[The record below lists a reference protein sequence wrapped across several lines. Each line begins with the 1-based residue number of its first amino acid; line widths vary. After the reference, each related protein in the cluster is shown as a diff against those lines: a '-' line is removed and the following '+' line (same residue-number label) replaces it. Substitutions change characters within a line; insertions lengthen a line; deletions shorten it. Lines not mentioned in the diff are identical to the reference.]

1 MATLDLSPALEVST
15 DSPSMRNMPP
25 FMIHFSV
32 ATLSQNSWEISQKIF
47 TKIRL
52 GRWHTPPIYI
62 IYTYILLLLVLYIYI
77 YYITYVYI
85 LYYICTII
93 INYYFVLYILLHTYY
108 IIIYH
113 ILYNLYINIY
123 IYIDYIL
130 YLVYYI
136 SYIIYIYLL
145 YCIVYT
151 YFCFHDFRWGFSES
165 NCWRNHKSHP
175 SFSSLTLDTLQET
188 CDVWCSK
195 QPRNMAATSYSELV

>member
-15 DSPSMRNMPP
+15 DSPSAALHDPLLGG
-25 FMIHFSV
+25 HVV
-32 ATLSQNSWEISQKIF
+32 AELLGDFAKNLHQNEAWKMTHTSYIYNIYIYITIISI
-47 TKIRL
+47 IY
-52 GRWHTPPIYI
+52 IYI
-62 IYTYILLLLVLYIYI
+62 ILHMYIYYIIYVLLLLIIILYYIYYYIHIILLYII
-77 YYITYVYI
+77 YYITYI
-85 LYYICTII
+85 S
-93 INYYFVLYILLHTYY
+93 
-108 IIIYH
+108 
-113 ILYNLYINIY
+113 IY